1 MDRVSIELKKRR
13 WISLGE
19 REMLMEHEPYG
30 SVSTAFSSSR
40 KLSQDFLGF
49 EQNTS
54 EIVF

>member
-13 WISLGE
+13 WTSLGE

-30 SVSTAFSSSR
+30 SVSKAFSSSR